1 MSIKH
6 SGVSESDK
14 NWKQKM
20 IKQRD
25 DFIKSNRETNRDTI
39 DSLVRKTIHD
49 WKDLEDLF
57 DWSGR
62 YQIGTDYFLEKG
74 IDKKIVDYFT
84 ERILGFEDTRFMGYD
99 DETKTQR
106 FLSDVE
112 YIDGITFWDFYREIV
127 RSLGLKTKKRF
138 HRSEISNEHRDTIRK
153 YLKLK
158 KESNSSRRIR
168 LRMEKNRIES
178 KVRTKKESELNLNE
192 K

>member
-25 DFIKSNRETNRDTI
+25 NFIKSNRETDRDTI

-49 WKDLEDLF
+49 WKDLEYLF

-99 DETKTQR
+99 DKTKTQR

-112 YIDGITFWDFYREIV
+112 YVDGITFWNFYIEIV
-127 RSLGLKTKKRF
+127 RSLGLKTKERF

-168 LRMEKNRIES
+168 LRMEKNKR
-178 KVRTKKESELNLNE
+178 KKTMKETY